1 MYCSQRFI
9 HHQKVATDSFLL
21 LGQTTPSKFVMR
33 PPWDSE
39 RSASFDFTSLK
50 QKKSAIMVLANRK
63 AGGSS

>member
-1 MYCSQRFI
+1 MYWLQQFI
-9 HHQKVATDSFLL
+9 HRQKVTANSFLL
-21 LGQTTPSKFVMR
+21 LVQTTPSKFVMR

-50 QKKSAIMVLANRK
+50 QKKSAIMVLMNRK